1 MNIRL
6 KFTELS
12 LASLQLQVATITN
25 NYLQYCMLRVASTG
39 DKQNF

>member
-1 MNIRL
+1 MNIQL

-25 NYLQYCMLRVASTG
+25 NYLQYYMLRVASTG
-39 DKQNF
+39 SEQRF